1 MNQMSDACRLLPAI
15 ACCSSLLLVAS
26 CKKAEEI
33 PSKTAGESRPHEK
46 VESVIQPSCAVE
58 TNVVLTKSE
67 AYEREFRRF
76 ALGEHMTVDDV
87 EHGVNKVCNEI
98 AKTGDSKEA
107 VRLFDLLGEIALTQT
122 LLNTNYYKRENHLL
136 KLWYMTM
143 NAFVFAQYR
152 RQESFED
159 WDRLFLF
166 FKRYTDEISDVEQRM
181 KQPGKLN
188 GRQRGELKSYLR
200 ALKGDLKQ
208 AIHVMRRFGFPYVNG
223 KLTEE
228 QKADIMRRFEEV
240 EKCTTMPQGDF

>member
-15 ACCSSLLLVAS
+15 VCCSSLLLVAS

-33 PSKTAGESRPHEK
+33 PSKTAGESRPPVK
-46 VESVIQPSCAVE
+46 VESVIQTSCAAE

-76 ALGEHMTVDDV
+76 ALDAKDRIDDV
-87 EHGVNKVCNEI
+87 EHCINKLCNEI
-98 AKTGDSKEA
+98 IKTVDEKEA
-107 VRLFDLLGEIALTQT
+107 VRLFDILGNMAITQHIT
-122 LLNTNYYKRENHLL
+122 DNDYHCRENSFRH
-136 KLWYMTM
+136 LWYIEM

-166 FKRYTDEISDVEQRM
+166 FKRYTDEIAEVEQRV
-181 KQPGKLN
+181 KTPGKLS
-188 GRQRGELKSYLR
+188 GRERGQQKSYLR
-200 ALKGDLKQ
+200 SLKSELKQ
-208 AIHVMRRFGFPYVNG
+208 AVHVMRRFGFPYVNG

-228 QKADIMRRFEEV
+228 QKADILRRFEEV
-240 EKCTTMPQGDF
+240 EKCTTMP

>member
-1 MNQMSDACRLLPAI
+1 M
-15 ACCSSLLLVAS
+15 
-26 CKKAEEI
+26 
-33 PSKTAGESRPHEK
+33 
-46 VESVIQPSCAVE
+46 
-58 TNVVLTKSE
+58 VLTKSE

-98 AKTGDSKEA
+98 AKTVDSKEA

-181 KQPGKLN
+181 KKPGKLN

-208 AIHVMRRFGFPYVNG
+208 AVHVMRRFGFPYVNG

-240 EKCTTMPQGDF
+240 EKSTMMPQGDF